1 MICPHCRKHFSLVC
15 QDCGYDPGTAAPK
28 LSRADFGLEDHRGP
42 QADIWIGAF
51 PDEAAFNEYFEEGED
66 REEDEPVSRFAE
78 EQGIGFYD
86 HDFFATWFGVDN
98 IDTVCRE
105 MFSDN
110 MDLSEIR
117 AAVSNSPRTSFNA
130 VAMQVDE
137 LGDMGLLRSVEGEG
151 CWLHYL
157 GRFEYEP
164 RHG

>member
-1 MICPHCRKHFSLVC
+1 MICPNCKKQYSIVC
-15 QDCGYDPGTAAPK
+15 PYCGYDSKTGAPK
-28 LSRADFGLEDHRGP
+28 LSRADLGLVDPRRP

-51 PDEAAFNEYFEEGED
+51 PDEAAFNKYFDEAED

-98 IDTVCRE
+98 IETVCRE
-105 MFSDN
+105 LFSDN

-117 AAVSNSPRTSFNA
+117 AAINNSARTSFNA

-137 LGDMGLLRSVEGEG
+137 LGDRGLLRSVEGEG
-151 CWLHYL
+151 YWLHYL

-164 RHG
+164 RH